1 MYSLPS
7 HIRSYPNGHFVLRYP
22 VLPALPELIKV
33 ARDWDEEW
41 VDVVN
46 PVGSTSGFLRQHT
59 MLQMVAPMLVENR
72 Q

>member
-1 MYSLPS
+1 M
-7 HIRSYPNGHFVLRYP
+7 
-22 VLPALPELIKV
+22 PALPELTKV

-59 MLQMVAPMLVENR
+59 MLQIVAPMLVENR